1 MLYFN
6 STNGLL
12 CFGFFVFPAGRGL
25 FSFRAF
31 PPGYFFAKN
40 NYFFCL
46 SQPLRRPFVLR
57 RSCERLFLHVE
68 PNPG

>member
-1 MLYFN
+1 
-6 STNGLL
+6 L

-40 NYFFCL
+40 NYFFVFRSLCG
-46 SQPLRRPFVLR
+46 VLLCSGAVAKGY
-57 RSCERLFLHVE
+57 SCT
-68 PNPG
+68 